1 MVPSKFSLGFL
12 NTKYQINPNPKPG
25 KVNNHDNVD
34 LDKNYKNVW
43 MLMDWKISGIS
54 AHAVP
59 IRILTPVKPR
69 SDLWPRCAN
78 VDTWSDRVGSHSL
91 AITTSYAKKRR
102 LGSCYVILSEL
113 EILTWLSGF
122 FDTEPV
128 PQSISGQSTL
138 SVKLF
143 VYTLGVKL
151 SWCQIVRLH
160 SWCQIVCF
168 TPRVSNC
175 PFYTLGVK
183 LSPNQI

>member
-34 LDKNYKNVW
+34 LDKNDKNVW

-54 AHAVP
+54 AHALP
-59 IRILTPVKPR
+59 IRILTPVRPR
-69 SDLWPRCAN
+69 SDLWPRCGN
-78 VDTWSDRVGSHSL
+78 VDTWSDRVGSNSL

-113 EILTWLSGF
+113 EILTWLL
-122 FDTEPV
+122 
-128 PQSISGQSTL
+128 TL
-138 SVKLF
+138 SQCRTSLIIMLDGTVIRLVNQPLVANCSFTLLVSNCPGVKMS

-151 SWCQIVRLH
+151 SVLH
-160 SWCQIVCF
+160 
-168 TPRVSNC
+168 
-175 PFYTLGVK
+175 L
-183 LSPNQI
+183 